1 MSSAEPEPTR
11 RSRLIRTRRGR
22 LIGGVCSGLGAHFDV
37 DPILFRIAFVGLA
50 IFSGVGI
57 ALYVAF
63 LLLTPEEGASRAP
76 IHLRRSAWRSVF
88 GVVVVIVAVGIAL
101 HAASHAGLG
110 SGWRFGVGLG
120 WLVLVG
126 SVATLVW
133 WRSRGPAER
142 WRVSGDRRLLGL
154 LALGTALVVEAI
166 LLAVAGAWLAGIDGR
181 VAAWAV
187 VGLGAV
193 LVAAS
198 FTGWARRL
206 VLPAAA
212 FALAVAV
219 IAAAH
224 VDLHGGMGERA
235 YRPQTLSEVRD
246 GYRLGAGRLEI
257 DLRGIAFPPGSTKLH
272 VRLGIG
278 ELVVLVPRGVCVE
291 TGARVGGGYVG
302 SLEDRDG
309 GFDVDWSERPSSP
322 ANTPRLVLEGRVG
335 LGALL
340 VADHP
345 VERAWNRWGGWG
357 GGFGGHVHPNDL
369 GTNEACDATGVSR

>member
-1 MSSAEPEPTR
+1 MSIDEQEPTR
-11 RSRLIRTRRGR
+11 RPRLVRTRRGR

-37 DPILFRIAFVGLA
+37 DPILFRIAFAGLA

-57 ALYVAF
+57 ALYLAF
-63 LLLTPEEGASRAP
+63 LLLTPEEGAHRAP
-76 IHLRRSAWRSVF
+76 MHLRRSAWRSLL
-88 GVVVVIVAVGIAL
+88 GVVVVVVAAGIAL
-101 HAASHAGLG
+101 HAASREVLG
-110 SGWRFGVGLG
+110 GSWRLGVGLG

-126 SVATLVW
+126 AVAALIW
-133 WRSRGPAER
+133 QRLRGGAER
-142 WRVSGDRRLLGL
+142 WRGSGDRRLLGL

-166 LLAVAGAWLAGIDGR
+166 LLAVAGAWLAGIDEL
-181 VAAWAV
+181 VAACALV
-187 VGLGAV
+187 ALGVV
-193 LVAAS
+193 LVVAS

-206 VLPAAA
+206 VLPACA

-235 YRPQTLSEVRD
+235 YRPLRLSEVRD

-257 DLRGIAFPPGSTKLH
+257 DLRGIAFPPGSTKLD

-278 ELVVLVPRGVCVE
+278 ELVVIVPRGVCVE

-302 SLEDRDG
+302 ALEDRDG
-309 GFDVDWSERPSSP
+309 GLDVDRSQRPSAPTS
-322 ANTPRLVLEGRVG
+322 TPRLVLEGRVG

-345 VERAWNRWGGWG
+345 VERAWNGWGGWR
-357 GGFGGHVHPNDL
+357 GGFGSHVHRADL
-369 GTNEACDATGVSR
+369 GTNAACDATGAGR